1 MTVRKLTER
10 QMRWALVLSRY
21 NFRIVHVAGTNN
33 GRADAL
39 SRRDQDMP
47 KNAQDDRLQE
57 RNAQLIK
64 PEWISQGRMRV
75 AASHPRTTPVAPRN
89 PTELEQGASPK
100 LTQTEDRTIGELHP
114 LLANWSEAVRKD
126 KEYARA
132 LKAVRQK
139 ARRFPPELRLKVSIA
154 ECSVS
159 PSGKLLYWDQ
169 VWVPSGEHMRTRVI
183 QEIHDSTIHVHP
195 GREVLYAIAAC

>member
-1 MTVRKLTER
+1 
-10 QMRWALVLSRY
+10 MRWALVLSRY
-21 NFRIVHVAGTNN
+21 NFRIVHVSGTEN

-64 PEWISQGRMRV
+64 PEWISRGRMRV
-75 AASHPRTTPVAPRN
+75 AANRPRIAPVAPRST
-89 PTELEQGASPK
+89 PEPDQAES
-100 LTQTEDRTIGELHP
+100 EVIGELHP
-114 LLANWSEAVRKD
+114 LLTDWPEAVRRD
-126 KEYARA
+126 KEYAKA

-139 ARRFPPELRLKVSIA
+139 ARRLPPKLRLKVSIV

-159 PSGKLLYWDQ
+159 PSGKLLYRGR
-169 VWVPSGEHMRTRVI
+169 VWVPSGKHMRTRVV
-183 QEIHDSTIHVHP
+183 QEIHDSTTHVHP
-195 GREVLYAIAAC
+195 RREVLYAIVAR